1 MFVAYHVLLTQ
12 ASKNQCLLIYL
23 SPWTKFLLILSSH
36 VHKSFCWPASQW
48 PMPPHYEI
56 FIWFLFF
63 LHFFWPTVSL
73 IYLWHTL
80 SWAACH
86 LTSGCQHL
94 YSTLFTWCYKIL
106 HKPIDG
112 NIFIKH
118 LHILLL
124 VKFILNYII
133 TFSTTN
139 GIDFAYLRP

>member
-1 MFVAYHVLLTQ
+1 MPFNILVTLDKISSNPFFPCTQVFVGQLPNDH
-12 ASKNQCLLIYL
+12 
-23 SPWTKFLLILSSH
+23 
-36 VHKSFCWPASQW
+36 
-48 PMPPHYEI
+48 PPTHYET
-56 FIWFLFF
+56 FILFLFF

-73 IYLWHTL
+73 ICLWHTL

-94 YSTLFTWCYKIL
+94 YSALSTWCYKIL